1 MDELELMKKRGRR
14 KGRTRR
20 TRRKKP
26 MKRKNRCWKGYRP
39 VPGKTPFSSG
49 SCKKAYQL
57 KF

>member
-1 MDELELMKKRGRR
+1 MDELELMRKRGRR
-14 KGRTRR
+14 RTRR

-26 MKRKNRCWKGYRP
+26 MKRKNRCWRGYRP
-39 VPGKTPFSSG
+39 VPGKTPFSDG

>member
-1 MDELELMKKRGRR
+1 MDEIELMKKRGRR

-39 VPGKTPFSSG
+39 VPGKSPYSSG
-49 SCKKAYQL
+49 YVKKRTN
-57 KF
+57 

>member
-14 KGRTRR
+14 RRRTRR

-26 MKRKNRCWKGYRP
+26 VKRKNRCWRGYRP
-39 VPGKTPFSSG
+39 VEGKPPFSSG